1 MKPFRSIQIAAVLLA
16 LVSVAPTYSQD
27 SAQPVQ
33 IMPTDIKWT
42 AIPPAPGAEL
52 SWLNGGADKPG
63 PYVLR
68 VHMTPETTIPPHTHP
83 DNRTLTVLSGQ
94 LYVGFGS
101 TAESDSTK
109 PFPAGS
115 LAIIPAGVTHYV
127 QSKGGEVVFQESGV
141 APTAT
146 NWIKK

>member
-1 MKPFRSIQIAAVLLA
+1 MKPFRSTQIAAVLFA
-16 LVSVAPTYSQD
+16 LMSASAAYGQD

-33 IMPTDIKWT
+33 IMPADIKWT
-42 AIPPAPGAEL
+42 AIPAAPGVEL

-68 VHMTPETTIPPHTHP
+68 VHMAPQTTIPPHTHP
-83 DNRTLTVLSGQ
+83 DNRALTVLSGQ

-101 TAESDSTK
+101 TAEPENTK

-127 QSKGGEVVFQESGV
+127 QSKGGEVVFQETGV